1 MKKGISTII
10 ATILLLIITIALTGT
25 AYMFISGMLTS
36 KISKSIS
43 IMSGSCNASNYI
55 TLVISNDGTNTIQ
68 ENELKILNGSVNIP
82 PCPSTP
88 TCFNK
93 ISIQP
98 KNSNIT
104 SFPGTPGSNP
114 VTIISPSNSVDIPVW
129 C

>member
-1 MKKGISTII
+1 MRGISTII
-10 ATILLLIITIALTGT
+10 ATILMLIITISLTGT

-55 TLVISNDGTNTIQ
+55 TLVISNDGTNPIQ
-68 ENELKILNGSVNIP
+68 ENDLKILNGSINIVN
-82 PCPSTP
+82 
-88 TCFNK
+88 FNK

-104 SFPGTPGSNP
+104 SFLGASGSNP
-114 VTIISPSNSVDIPVW
+114 VNVISPSNSFDLPVW